1 MTTFENIILVGDG
14 VWDVK
19 TAKNLGIY
27 FLGIRDKNLKEFQQ
41 LRIKSHIQDWS
52 DFDFERV
59 KVELGIN

>member
-1 MTTFENIILVGDG
+1 M
-14 VWDVK
+14 K